1 MKRVVRWGMRTG
13 RQALVRAVGRGLRE
27 QVVVLD
33 AVTMSKMWEESMREK
48 AVREGGGRVVWE
60 GEGDWD
66 GGGGGVANGGSKGAV
81 DLGDFIVKGEE
92 ERGAWPASYGVAV
105 F

>member
-1 MKRVVRWGMRTG
+1 MRMG
-13 RQALVRAVGRGLRE
+13 RQALVRAVGRGSRE

-33 AVTMSKMWEESMREK
+33 AVMMSKMWEESMGEK
-48 AVREGGGRVVWE
+48 AVREGGGVWE

-66 GGGGGVANGGSKGAV
+66 GGDGGVANGGSQGAV

-92 ERGAWPASYGVAV
+92 ERGWVRRVS
-105 F
+105 